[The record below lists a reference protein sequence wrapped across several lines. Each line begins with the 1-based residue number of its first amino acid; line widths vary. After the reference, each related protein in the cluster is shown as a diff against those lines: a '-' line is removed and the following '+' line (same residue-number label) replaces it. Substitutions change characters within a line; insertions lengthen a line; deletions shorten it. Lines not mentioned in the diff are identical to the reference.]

1 MGGNCRTNTV
11 APAGKLAAGVG
22 STVLSSAQASP
33 KGVDASFSSANK
45 LPPLKGASIQRAK
58 RGMLDRKNSS
68 ESFMQKGQEMVHSFH
83 EDELS
88 RSILSGKSKHDAGRR
103 GSLLSASQDREP
115 VVDWREAVNH
125 KGAHQANDGRF
136 RTAASRSAVSD
147 FLNKQAAASA
157 TGPTDE
163 HRLAAVDEVDSQ
175 MGATPFGHDN
185 GLASFGKAVQTTKL
199 TKTPQEP
206 QQLEPVR
213 KEEGMGSSASTQ
225 QVAAKP
231 KE

>member
-1 MGGNCRTNTV
+1 
-11 APAGKLAAGVG
+11 
-22 STVLSSAQASP
+22 
-33 KGVDASFSSANK
+33 
-45 LPPLKGASIQRAK
+45 
-58 RGMLDRKNSS
+58 MLDRKNSS

-115 VVDWREAVNH
+115 VVDWREAVTH

-157 TGPTDE
+157 TGPTTE
-163 HRLAAVDEVDSQ
+163 HSLDAVDEVDSQ
-175 MGATPFGHDN
+175 MGATPFGQVDH

-199 TKTPQEP
+199 TKTPQDTM
-206 QQLEPVR
+206 QLEPAR
-213 KEEGMGSSASTQ
+213 KD
-225 QVAAKP
+225 
-231 KE
+231 